1 MHAVVGVWT
10 VAPDRSE
17 SRERELR
24 DVIVPSVTAHPGF
37 VAGYWMHDAETGK
50 SHTTIVLDSE
60 ESARSFK
67 ALVVGNAQA
76 QARAGITADY
86 LAVVDVVADARG

>member
-10 VAPDRSE
+10 VALDRRE
-17 SRERELR
+17 SQERDLR

-60 ESARSFK
+60 ESAHNFK
-67 ALVVGNAQA
+67 ALVVGNAQSH
-76 QARAGITADY
+76 ARAGMTADY
-86 LAVVDVVADARG
+86 LAVVNVVADARR

>member
-10 VAPDRSE
+10 VTLDWRE
-17 SRERELR
+17 SQERELR
-24 DVIVPSVTAHPGF
+24 DVIIPSVTAHPGF

-60 ESARSFK
+60 ESAHNFK
-67 ALVVGNAQA
+67 AHVVGNARS
-76 QARAGITADY
+76 QARAGMTADY
-86 LAVVDVVADARG
+86 LAVVDVVAEARR